1 MKATDLKEVIIPQ
14 VGVRYS
20 AVESY
25 GEVDCKG
32 ATGWK
37 VEVYGSDSIGWKV
50 WVTNGNRSEC
60 INPKHVD
67 GSIAKY
73 VSSSLAISKANRY
86 ILRKN
91 NNL

>member
-1 MKATDLKEVIIPQ
+1 MTTNDLKEIIIPQ
-14 VGVRYS
+14 VSVRYS

-25 GEVDCKG
+25 GKVDCKG

-37 VEVYGSDSIGWKV
+37 VEVYGFDSIGWKV
-50 WVTNGNRSEC
+50 WVTEGNRSEC
-60 INPKHVD
+60 INPKHTD

-73 VSSSLAISKANRY
+73 VYSSLAIAKANRY

>member
-1 MKATDLKEVIIPQ
+1 MKTTDLKEVVIPQ
-14 VGVRYS
+14 VGVYYS

-25 GEVDCKG
+25 GEVDCKN
-32 ATGWK
+32 ANGWK
-37 VEVYGSDSIGWKV
+37 VEVYGSDSKGWKV
-50 WVTNGNRSEC
+50 WVTEGNRSEC

-91 NNL
+91 NGL

>member
-20 AVESY
+20 AIE
-25 GEVDCKG
+25 GFGLVDCKG

-37 VEVYGSDSIGWKV
+37 VEVCGSDSIGWKV
-50 WVTNGNRSEC
+50 WVTEGNRSEC
-60 INPKHVD
+60 INPKHID

>member
-1 MKATDLKEVIIPQ
+1 MKATDLKEVVIPS

-20 AVESY
+20 AVENN
-25 GEVDCKG
+25 
-32 ATGWK
+32 

-50 WVTNGNRSEC
+50 WVTEGNRSEC
-60 INPKHVD
+60 INPKHID

>member
-1 MKATDLKEVIIPQ
+1 MKATDLKQVIIPH

-20 AVESY
+20 AVE
-25 GEVDCKG
+25 GIGDVDCKG

-50 WVTNGNRSEC
+50 WVTEGNRSEC
-60 INPKHVD
+60 INPKHTD

-73 VSSSLAISKANRY
+73 SKFSLAISKANRY
-86 ILRKN
+86 ILRKKN
-91 NNL
+91 GL

>member
-1 MKATDLKEVIIPQ
+1 MTTTDLKEVVIPQ

-20 AVESY
+20 AIE
-25 GEVDCKG
+25 GFGLVDCKG
-32 ATGWK
+32 ANGWK

-50 WVTNGNRSEC
+50 WVTEGNRSEC
-60 INPKHVD
+60 INPKHTD

-73 VSSSLAISKANRY
+73 VYSSLAISKANRY

-91 NNL
+91 NGL